1 MIFLKEELSGEIN
14 KKIWK
19 EALYQR
25 QMSMVQGFCDNC
37 KIIIDFLVYIVL
49 YYMSTFLGISLPF
62 GLRVAQRAKE
72 ECEKSC
78 RDKRQSNG

>member
-1 MIFLKEELSGEIN
+1 MKSEEYYYEDEEYYIN
-14 KKIWK
+14 
-19 EALYQR
+19 Y
-25 QMSMVQGFCDNC
+25 C
-37 KIIIDFLVYIVL
+37 KIVVDFLVYKVL

-78 RDKRQSNG
+78 RYKRQSNG

>member
-1 MIFLKEELSGEIN
+1 MKSEEYYIN
-14 KKIWK
+14 
-19 EALYQR
+19 Y
-25 QMSMVQGFCDNC
+25 C
-37 KIIIDFLVYIVL
+37 KIVIDFLVYKVL

-78 RDKRQSNG
+78 R

>member
-1 MIFLKEELSGEIN
+1 MKNRRVNS
-14 KKIWK
+14 
-19 EALYQR
+19 
-25 QMSMVQGFCDNC
+25 C
-37 KIIIDFLVYIVL
+37 KIIIDFLVYKVL
-49 YYMSTFLGISLPF
+49 YYMSTFLGISMPF

>member
-1 MIFLKEELSGEIN
+1 MQLKSEEYYIN
-14 KKIWK
+14 
-19 EALYQR
+19 Y
-25 QMSMVQGFCDNC
+25 C
-37 KIIIDFLVYIVL
+37 KIVIDFLVYKVL

-78 RDKRQSNG
+78 RYKRQSNG